1 MRYKVCVNFV
11 SFRYDW
17 RLLLHPHYRD
27 FLARDAA
34 LAAYLPHGV
43 SSYADKLFSVF
54 RCTYH
59 GIGLGAVL
67 WGSGL
72 FGEVFRRDD
81 SYSTSTAIQA
91 FACQAPRTFGGS
103 SVRRVQAAH
112 SLHAYPTPGLSASYP
127 EGLRHIRP
135 TLAGSAPRS
144 YSI

>member
-72 FGEVFRRDD
+72 FVPSKEMLTADFKDKRNCFN
-81 SYSTSTAIQA
+81 TSE
-91 FACQAPRTFGGS
+91 GS
-103 SVRRVQAAH
+103 IIP
-112 SLHAYPTPGLSASYP
+112 LLFP
-127 EGLRHIRP
+127 I
-135 TLAGSAPRS
+135 
-144 YSI
+144 

>member
-1 MRYKVCVNFV
+1 M
-11 SFRYDW
+11 
-17 RLLLHPHYRD
+17 
-27 FLARDAA
+27 
-34 LAAYLPHGV
+34 
-43 SSYADKLFSVF
+43 
-54 RCTYH
+54 
-59 GIGLGAVL
+59 
-67 WGSGL
+67 GSGL

>member
-81 SYSTSTAIQA
+81 SYSTSTALTVLFLGKPIEEKLD
-91 FACQAPRTFGGS
+91 RIKVKYGMMDGN
-103 SVRRVQAAH
+103 
-112 SLHAYPTPGLSASYP
+112 
-127 EGLRHIRP
+127 EDEI
-135 TLAGSAPRS
+135 
-144 YSI
+144 